1 MRDSASPLA
10 SRAATFLVGVLPL
23 GVFLLWAAVDGG
35 YPPTLWYPGALALLG
50 LAVLLLLT
58 RAELLT
64 TLPRPARW
72 GLVLLAGFTLW
83 SALSIGWAG
92 DRGEAWDAVNRT
104 LLYLAVYCVF
114 LLWPW
119 RARHGAFLL
128 GGYALGVAGIAAATF
143 ASLLRAE
150 DPYAFFVGGRYAEPV
165 GYLNANAALFLSAF
179 WPAVFLASRRET
191 PWWLRGLLLAAGGFL
206 LQQAIL
212 PQSRGSLFVFPVAV
226 ALYLLLVPGR
236 TRSLLVLAPA
246 CAAAYLVRGPLLDL
260 YSAWRDQTLP
270 DALDALPE
278 PVVGSAAALFALGTV
293 YGLVDRFAPLPSDVA
308 RLGRWVVGTVAVLV
322 AVVTALVLLA
332 MYGNPVTRAQDA
344 WDEFTAGQQLDEG
357 ASHLGANLGS
367 NRYDFWRVA
376 MGELRDSPLVGA
388 GAGSFADAYLRER
401 ESSEEPLYP
410 HSLPVM
416 VVSQTGAIGGLL
428 FLGFLGCA
436 LAAAWLA
443 RARASP
449 FGAGVVSVAVVAF
462 AYWALHG
469 SVDWFWEFPGLA
481 GPAFAWLGLAGALDR
496 PAAVPRA
503 ERPAEW
509 TRERATAAALYTL
522 IVVLAVISLTLPWL
536 AAREVERAA
545 DAWEESPEDA
555 QAILDRARLLN
566 PLSARADLV
575 AGAIAM
581 RSDDFDR
588 AERSFERALGRHP
601 DNWYAELELAVIAS
615 LDGRREEALERLDRA
630 EELNP
635 REETVGIVREGIE
648 TGEPVDPH
656 VLDRIFLQRVEER
669 TS

>member
-1 MRDSASPLA
+1 
-10 SRAATFLVGVLPL
+10 LV
-23 GVFLLWAAVDGG
+23 
-35 YPPTLWYPGALALLG
+35 
-50 LAVLLLLT
+50 
-58 RAELLT
+58 
-64 TLPRPARW
+64 
-72 GLVLLAGFTLW
+72 
-83 SALSIGWAG
+83 
-92 DRGEAWDAVNRT
+92 
-104 LLYLAVYCVF
+104 
-114 LLWPW
+114 
-119 RARHGAFLL
+119 
-128 GGYALGVAGIAAATF
+128 
-143 ASLLRAE
+143 SLLHAD
-150 DPYAFFVGGRYAEPV
+150 DPYAFFIGGRYAEPV
-165 GYLNANAALFLSAF
+165 GYINANAALFLSAF
-179 WPAVFLASRRET
+179 WPAAFLASRRET

-206 LQQAIL
+206 LEQAIL
-212 PQSRGSLFVFPVAV
+212 PQSRGALFVFPVAV

-236 TRSLLVLAPA
+236 IRSVLVLAPA
-246 CAAAYLVRGPLLDL
+246 CVAAYLVREPLLDL
-260 YSAWRDQTLP
+260 YTAWRDQTLP
-270 DALDALPE
+270 DALDGLVE
-278 PVVGSAAALFALGTV
+278 PLIGSAAVLFALGTV

-308 RLGRWVVGTVAVLV
+308 RFGRWVVGTVTVLV

-332 MYGNPVTRAQDA
+332 MYGNPVTRAQDS

-357 ASHLGANLGS
+357 SSHLGSNLGS

-376 MGELRDSPLVGA
+376 MGEFRGSPLVGA

-416 VVSQTGAIGGLL
+416 VLSQTGAIGGLL

-436 LAAAWLA
+436 LAAVWLA

-481 GPAFAWLGLAGALDR
+481 GPAVAWLGLAAALDR
-496 PAAVPRA
+496 PAPPPRP

-509 TRERATAAALYTL
+509 TRERMTAAALYTL
-522 IVVLAVISLTLPWL
+522 IVVLAVTSLTLPWL

-545 DAWEESPEDA
+545 DAWEQSPEDA
-555 QAILDRARLLN
+555 YAILDRARLLN
-566 PLSARADLV
+566 PLSARPDLV

-581 RSDDFDR
+581 RADDFER
-588 AERSFERALGRHP
+588 AERSFERALGRHA

-615 LDGRREEALERLDRA
+615 LDGRREEALARLDRA
-630 EELNP
+630 EDLNP
-635 REETVGIVREGIE
+635 REETVGIVREGVE

-656 VLDRIFLQRVEER
+656 VIDRIFLQRVEER